1 MTGTERTDAEGH
13 LGLDDL
19 GAGVEGGLEFLLGL
33 LGALALLEGLLL
45 LFLLLEFLVAA
56 LLRFLLLDDLD
67 LLLNLGGLVLVLQA
81 ERLWERGERSCA
93 QECGGGRESVEGVQD
108 DGGELRCV
116 QVSSRECTC
125 GVRGE

>member
-19 GAGVEGGLEFLLGL
+19 GPGVEGGLEFLLGL
-33 LGALALLEGLLL
+33 FGALALLEGLLL

-81 ERLWERGERSCA
+81 ERLWERGEKVVCA
-93 QECGGGRESVEGVQD
+93 GVRRWQGIGGGRAG
-108 DGGELRCV
+108 
-116 QVSSRECTC
+116 
-125 GVRGE
+125 